1 MSRNDTEEREI
12 KNCVANVL
20 VASDIAYQSQGT
32 PHAVTIQRFIRK
44 GNLPD
49 EARRMLAKVAVMKK
63 DRAAAFVAKALKN
76 LE

>member
-1 MSRNDTEEREI
+1 MNDTEEREI

-20 VASDIAYQSQGT
+20 VASDIAYHSQRT

-49 EARRMLAKVAVMKK
+49 EARQMLAKVAGMKK
-63 DRAAAFVAKALKN
+63 NRAAAFVAEALKN